1 MARRNIVERYS
12 RATVEK
18 RIEIIL
24 DNYGSFNRILDG
36 YEKTLSIVIRN
47 ERDYNIKHQLGDSGI
62 RIQTSNISDITAQ
75 TAVENVTI
83 QEAIHEGDW
92 FTALKGADNLDKHRR
107 EIETICQ
114 MRDDYGIVT
123 GQLSVAL
130 QKEEYDFYLP
140 YINGEKGCFEIA
152 ADEGLSPEA
161 VRMRLYRYRSIVKEG
176 SMPFMESITET
187 ALSKCA

>member
-47 ERDYNIKHQLGDSGI
+47 ERDYNRKRQLGDSGI

-92 FTALKGADNLDKHRR
+92 VTALKGADNLDKHRR

-123 GQLSVAL
+123 GQLSVVL